1 VSTGSRATSAPLVRH
16 ATVGAFQENCWL
28 VADVE
33 AGRGVLV
40 DPGAEGARL
49 LRMVEDAGVTLEA
62 IWLTHG
68 HLDHVGG
75 IAEVLRTVDVPV
87 WLHPADAPL
96 YANAERAA
104 AAYGLPFE
112 QPPAFDR
119 ELADGG
125 ELSIGRFRFRVVHFP
140 GHSPGQCAFVSDA
153 IAFVGDHIFQD
164 SIGRTDLPLSDPAA
178 MQRSLERA
186 ARELSPALVL
196 YPGHGPATTMEREL
210 RGNPFLS
217 GVARV
222 LGASA

>member
-1 VSTGSRATSAPLVRH
+1 MSASATGRPLVRH
-16 ATVGAFQENCWL
+16 ATVGAFQENCYL
-28 VADVE
+28 VADVD
-33 AGRGVLV
+33 AGRGVLI

-49 LRMVEDAGVTLEA
+49 LRMVRDAGVTLEA
-62 IWLTHG
+62 IWLTHA

-75 IAEVLRTVDVPV
+75 IAEIRRAMDVPIF
-87 WLHPADAPL
+87 LHPADAVI

-104 AAYGLPFE
+104 AAYGLPFD

-119 ELADGG
+119 ELADGDV
-125 ELSIGRFRFRVVHFP
+125 LSIGRSSFRVIHFP
-140 GHSPGQCAFVSDA
+140 GHAPGQCAFVGDEV
-153 IAFVGDHIFQD
+153 AFVGDHIFQG

-186 ARELSPALVL
+186 ARELSPALTL
-196 YPGHGPATTMEREL
+196 FPGHGPSTTMEREL
-210 RGNPFLS
+210 RANPFLS

>member
-1 VSTGSRATSAPLVRH
+1 MTSAAGKGGLPLVRH
-16 ATVGAFQENCWL
+16 ATVGAFQENCYL

-33 AGRGVLV
+33 AGRGALV

-49 LRMVEDAGVTLEA
+49 LRMVKDAGVTLEA
-62 IWLTHG
+62 IWLTHA

-75 IAEVLRTVDVPV
+75 VAEIRRAVDVPIL
-87 WLHPADAPL
+87 LHPADAVV
-96 YANAERAA
+96 YANASRAA

-119 ELADGG
+119 ELADGD
-125 ELSIGRFRFRVVHFP
+125 ELSVGRFRFRVIHFP
-140 GHSPGQCAFVSDA
+140 GHAPGQCAFVGEA
-153 IAFVGDHIFQD
+153 LAFVGDHIFQG

-186 ARELSPALVL
+186 ARELAPALTL
-196 YPGHGPATTMEREL
+196 HPGHGPSTTMEREL
-210 RGNPFLS
+210 RSNPFLS

>member
-1 VSTGSRATSAPLVRH
+1 MSSPRSEHDRPFVRH
-16 ATVGAFQENCWL
+16 AVVGAFQENAYL

-33 AGRGVLV
+33 ARRGVLV

-49 LRMVEDAGVTLEA
+49 LRMVRDADVELEA

-75 IAEVLRTVDVPV
+75 IAEIKRAVEVPV
-87 WLHPADAPL
+87 YLHPADDTV
-96 YANAERAA
+96 YAFAERAA

-112 QPPAFDR
+112 QPPRWDR
-119 ELADGG
+119 ELADGD
-125 ELSIGRFRFRVVHFP
+125 ELSIGRFRFRVTHFP
-140 GHSPGQCAFVSDA
+140 GHSPGQCAFVGA
-153 IAFVGDHIFQD
+153 QRAFVGDHIFQG
-164 SIGRTDLPLSDPAA
+164 SIGRTDLPLSDPVA
-178 MQRSLERA
+178 MQRSLDRA
-186 ARELSPALVL
+186 ARELAPHLAL

-210 RGNPFLS
+210 ASNPFLS